1 LNARTSHPLVS
12 ICIPTRNGEKWIQ
25 ESIRSA
31 LSQTYP
37 SLEIL
42 VVDDC
47 STDNTMASVR
57 SFKDDRVRVVI
68 NDTKQGLAGNWN
80 ECVRQAKGEFIKF
93 LFQDDAFYPE
103 CTDRMMQLFLAQ
115 PQLGL
120 VFTRRDL
127 IVETDAPAGLA
138 RELLAN
144 YTDPHLRFDN
154 VSAVNNGRELFVQ
167 HLERRLFQSCIAEPP
182 STLIRKEVFRQLGLF
197 NTRMHQACDIEMWL
211 RIMFFYDV
219 GFVDEKLLIFRVHGK
234 SATASN
240 RSTRRAEYD
249 RFWLLEGLLDHPE
262 IAQVYPEITAWRED
276 LLRRYRN
283 SLVRPTAGWRS
294 LGAKDGW
301 REAVKDAREMPRRI
315 RFLREAD
322 EFQQNRLIIHPRL
335 E

>member
-1 LNARTSHPLVS
+1 
-12 ICIPTRNGEKWIQ
+12 
-25 ESIRSA
+25 
-31 LSQTYP
+31 
-37 SLEIL
+37 
-42 VVDDC
+42 
-47 STDNTMASVR
+47 
-57 SFKDDRVRVVI
+57 
-68 NDTKQGLAGNWN
+68 
-80 ECVRQAKGEFIKF
+80 
-93 LFQDDAFYPE
+93 
-103 CTDRMMQLFLAQ
+103 
-115 PQLGL
+115 
-120 VFTRRDL
+120 
-127 IVETDAPAGLA
+127 
-138 RELLAN
+138 
-144 YTDPHLRFDN
+144 LRFDN

-276 LLRRYRN
+276 LLRRYRK

-294 LGAKDGW
+294 LGAKDGL
-301 REAVKDAREMPRRI
+301 REAVKDAREMPRR
-315 RFLREAD
+315 RDLARG
-322 EFQQNRLIIHPRL
+322 NTPRDDCAVR
-335 E
+335 